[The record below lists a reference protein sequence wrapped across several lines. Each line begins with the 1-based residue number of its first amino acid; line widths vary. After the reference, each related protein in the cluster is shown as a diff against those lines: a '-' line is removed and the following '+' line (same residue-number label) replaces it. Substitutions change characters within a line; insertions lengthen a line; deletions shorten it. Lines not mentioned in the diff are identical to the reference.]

1 MENPFYFQEVPVD
14 APFCNRKRKLK
25 ELRIYAEGRANVVF
39 FSPRRYGY
47 IQEHGLGSVGGS
59 STPQDN

>member
-1 MENPFYFQEVPVD
+1 MGNPFYFQEVPVD

-25 ELRIYAEGRANVVF
+25 ESRIYAEGRANVVL

-47 IQEHGLGSVGGS
+47 ILS
-59 STPQDN
+59 S